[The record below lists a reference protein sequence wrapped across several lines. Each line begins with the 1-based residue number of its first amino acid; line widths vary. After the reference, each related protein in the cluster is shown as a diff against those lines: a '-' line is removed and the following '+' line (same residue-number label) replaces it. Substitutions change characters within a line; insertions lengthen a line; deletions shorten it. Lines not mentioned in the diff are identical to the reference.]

1 MSSASHIRLLVL
13 DIDGVLTD
21 GRVYLDERGGE
32 TKSLHYRD
40 LDALAEARRQGLQL
54 ALLTGESSPMVALLA
69 EKLGI
74 THVVAGQKDKLAGI
88 TGIASELGIALSQ
101 TAYMGDARRDIPAL
115 AAVGR
120 AFCPADAHHAVLA
133 AGFTIVP
140 RPGGGGAVEEAVAI
154 LLEGH
159 REP

>member
-1 MSSASHIRLLVL
+1 
-13 DIDGVLTD
+13 
-21 GRVYLDERGGE
+21 
-32 TKSLHYRD
+32 
-40 LDALAEARRQGLQL
+40 
-54 ALLTGESSPMVALLA
+54 MVTLLA

-88 TGIASELGIALSQ
+88 TGLAAELGVALSA

-120 AFCPADAHHAVLA
+120 AFCPADAHRDVLA
-133 AGFTIVP
+133 AGFTVVS
-140 RPGGGGAVEEAVAI
+140 RAGGGGAVEEAVAI
-154 LLEGH
+154 LLAGS